1 MGALPGA
8 PFTQNKNTEQMACEM
23 TNGYND
29 RTCTNGKGGIKSVL
43 LFPVSAITGS
53 IGLTSNQI
61 TSLTVT
67 GETFLYK
74 LKSNLSSYTA
84 PIKVNKDN
92 GTLWYEQT
100 LTMILASDTKEL
112 RSEIHLLAQNEVCA
126 LVEKADGTIVALGL
140 EEGLQVNDGGEY
152 TSGTVKSDR
161 NGHTIVLFGMENNE
175 VPDVLASVYDDLLE
189 QQSPA
194 V

>member
-1 MGALPGA
+1 
-8 PFTQNKNTEQMACEM
+8 MACEM
-23 TNGYND
+23 TVGYND

-43 LFPVSAITGS
+43 LFPVSAITS
-53 IGLTSNQI
+53 DPIGLTNNQI
-61 TSLTVT
+61 TVLAVS
-67 GETFLYK
+67 GETYLYK

-100 LTMILASDTKEL
+100 LTMILSSDTKEL
-112 RSEIHLLAQNEVCA
+112 RSEIHLLAQNEICA

-140 EEGLQVNDGGEY
+140 EEGLQVNDGGDY
-152 TSGTVKSDR
+152 SSGTVKSDR

-175 VPDVLASVYDDLLE
+175 VPDVNAGVYATLLG

>member
-1 MGALPGA
+1 
-8 PFTQNKNTEQMACEM
+8 MACEM
-23 TNGYND
+23 TVGFND

-43 LFPVSAITGS
+43 LFPVSAISGA
-53 IGLTSNQI
+53 IGLTLNQI

-67 GETFLYK
+67 GETYLYK

-100 LTMILASDTKEL
+100 LTMILSSDTKEL
-112 RSEIHLLAQNEVCA
+112 RSEIHLLAQNEICA

-140 EEGLQVNDGGEY
+140 EEGLQVNDGGDY

-175 VPDVLASVYDDLLE
+175 VPDVAAGVYTTLLG
-189 QQSPA
+189 QQSPS

>member
-1 MGALPGA
+1 
-8 PFTQNKNTEQMACEM
+8 MACEM
-23 TNGYND
+23 TGGYND

-43 LFPVSAITGS
+43 LFPVSNIVTPITMSG
-53 IGLTSNQI
+53 NQI
-61 TSLTVT
+61 TAMTVT

-112 RSEIHLLAQNEVCA
+112 RAELHLLAQNEVCA
-126 LVEKADGTIVALGL
+126 LIEKADGTIVALGL
-140 EEGLQVNDGGEY
+140 EEGLQVNDAAEY
-152 TSGTVKSDR
+152 TSGVVKSDR
-161 NGHTIVLFGMENNE
+161 NGHTIVLAGLENNE
-175 VPDVLASVYDDLLE
+175 VPDVSALLYADLLE
-189 QQSPA
+189 QRSPA

>member
-1 MGALPGA
+1 MGALKGA
-8 PFTQNKNTEQMACEM
+8 PFYKTKYTEHMACEM

-43 LFPVSAITGS
+43 LFPVSAA
-53 IGLTSNQI
+53 TSTVVDNVV
-61 TSLTVT
+61 TVLTVT

-100 LTMILASDTKEL
+100 LTMILASDTKDL
-112 RSEIHLLAQNEVCA
+112 RSQIHLLAQNEIVA
-126 LVEKADGTIVALGL
+126 LVEKADGTVVALGL
-140 EEGLQVNDGGEY
+140 DEGVQVNDGGDY

-175 VPDVLASVYDDLLE
+175 VPDVDGTVYATLLA

>member
-1 MGALPGA
+1 
-8 PFTQNKNTEQMACEM
+8 MACEM

-43 LFPVSAITGS
+43 LFPVSAIVTP
-53 IGLTSNQI
+53 I
-61 TSLTVT
+61 TMSGNEITAMTVT

-112 RSEIHLLAQNEVCA
+112 RAELHLLAQNEVCA

-140 EEGLQVNDGGEY
+140 EEGLQVNDGGDY
-152 TSGTVKSDR
+152 TSGVAKSDR
-161 NGHTIVLFGMENNE
+161 NGHTIVLAGLENNE
-175 VPDVLASVYDDLLE
+175 VPDVTAALYATLLG

>member
-1 MGALPGA
+1 MGALKGA
-8 PFTQNKNTEQMACEM
+8 PFYKTKYTEHMACEM

-43 LFPVSAITGS
+43 LFPVSAA
-53 IGLTSNQI
+53 TSTVVDNVV
-61 TSLTVT
+61 TVLTVT

-74 LKSNLSSYTA
+74 LKSNLSSYAA

-100 LTMILASDTKEL
+100 LTMILASDTKDL
-112 RSEIHLLAQNEVCA
+112 RSQIHLLAQNEIVA

-140 EEGLQVNDGGEY
+140 DEGVQVNDGGEY

-175 VPDVLASVYDDLLE
+175 VPDVDGAVYSTLLA

>member
-1 MGALPGA
+1 
-8 PFTQNKNTEQMACEM
+8 MACEM
-23 TNGYND
+23 TVGFND

-43 LFPVSAITGS
+43 LFPVSAISGA
-53 IGLTSNQI
+53 IGLTLNEI

-67 GETFLYK
+67 GETYLYK

-100 LTMILASDTKEL
+100 LTMILSSDTKEL
-112 RSEIHLLAQNEVCA
+112 RSEIHLLAQNEICA
-126 LVEKADGTIVALGL
+126 LIEKADGTIVALGL
-140 EEGLQVNDGGEY
+140 EEGLQVNDGGDY

-175 VPDVLASVYDDLLE
+175 VPDVASGVYTTLLG
-189 QQSPA
+189 QQSPS

>member
-1 MGALPGA
+1 
-8 PFTQNKNTEQMACEM
+8 M
-23 TNGYND
+23 TVGFND

-43 LFPVSAITGS
+43 LFPVSAISGAIS
-53 IGLTSNQI
+53 LTNNQI
-61 TSLTVT
+61 TALAVT
-67 GETFLYK
+67 GETYLYK

-100 LTMILASDTKEL
+100 LTMILSSDTKEL
-112 RSEIHLLAQNEVCA
+112 RSEIHLLAQNEICA

-140 EEGLQVNDGGEY
+140 EEGLQVNDGGDY

-175 VPDVLASVYDDLLE
+175 VPDVASGVYTTLLG
-189 QQSPA
+189 QQSPS